1 MRVSAR
7 LTKFICAICCTP
19 LTYYGLRQGCGADGG
34 RCGCDRAG
42 VCAGGEA
49 ADERVG
55 EDRSC
60 EEREAEAGGD
70 VLHGWS
76 SWARGPW

>member
-34 RCGCDRAG
+34 RCGGDR
-42 VCAGGEA
+42 AGGEA
-49 ADERVG
+49 ADKRVV

-60 EEREAEAGGD
+60 EEREAKAG
-70 VLHGWS
+70 
-76 SWARGPW
+76 